1 MEEIQF
7 FLDEAK
13 EDMEKA
19 LKHIDNELTKI
30 RAGKAMPN
38 MVESVMVDY
47 YGTPTAISQVAS
59 VNTPDARTL
68 AIKPWEKAMVAVI
81 DKAIRESNLGFNPQN
96 DGEIVRINVPPL
108 TEERRKVLVKQAK
121 AEGEDGKVRV
131 RSIRKDTNESLRK
144 LLKDGASEDAV
155 KTAEDKVQVLTDS
168 YILKVDSLIAK
179 KENELLTV

>member
-1 MEEIQF
+1 MEEIQLY
-7 FLDEAK
+7 LDEAK

-121 AEGEDGKVRV
+121 SEGEEGKVRV
-131 RSIRKDTNESLRK
+131 RSIRKDTNEALRK

-168 YILKVDSLIAK
+168 YILKVDSLIGK

>member
-19 LKHIDNELTKI
+19 LRHIDNELTKI

-121 AEGEDGKVRV
+121 SEGEDGKVRV

-179 KENELLTV
+179 KETELLTV